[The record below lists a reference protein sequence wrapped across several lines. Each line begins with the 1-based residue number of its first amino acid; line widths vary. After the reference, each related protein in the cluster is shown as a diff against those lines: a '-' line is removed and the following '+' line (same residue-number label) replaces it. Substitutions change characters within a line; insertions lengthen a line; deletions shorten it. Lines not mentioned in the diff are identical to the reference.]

1 MRASGI
7 IGYNDSGDC
16 FRVSAGAGALTA
28 RVDVMAAWTG
38 WDAHNRA
45 NLDTKLSL
53 LSSTGAVLTTNNP
66 TGQGGPQGQAPRRA
80 AGRSIY
86 SCGFLA
92 GVH

>member
-38 WDAHNRA
+38 YEVHSRA

-66 TGQGGPQGQAPRRA
+66 TGQGGPQGQTLRCA
-80 AGRSIY
+80 AGSSIHR
-86 SCGFLA
+86 CGFLA